1 MDANNETPP
10 EPRKTSSLAELLH
23 VSPPAVSLYFEL
35 ATEETSFPKNEIQK
49 NYGLT
54 EKKMELYLKELQA
67 SGLVRRNPDETYE
80 AVAPIEATMIMLTRV
95 RSLIRQLRQEFPE
108 QVSNGIPGISATLQ
122 KQVDVLP
129 YEMERIRGNIDLTI
143 DTAFDEFRGKI
154 PTLQGIQAF
163 ETFADDLQVKLLDE
177 VDERMM
183 ETRNQLNEFES
194 IDTLVNVLN
203 KLKND
208 VFDIVNISLSD
219 MREQTFRLHELDDFR
234 ETLAELW
241 NITPSIVEG
250 HLADFEQEI
259 STLEA
264 SLGDLMETK
273 YRLGAFKGVIENFA
287 NEHIMTA
294 VKSLKTNFQLS
305 LTEAIQDHLQKA
317 QERFEKVSKVAHR
330 EFDRL
335 REQLAEW
342 VQSALDLAFGEVIQ
356 RNQQVATDSAS
367 RLEELTF
374 LFRDQFAAGLNKTII
389 NVKRQA
395 RELDTQL
402 TYVPQLLSK
411 LRDQEITPHLEQILT
426 QSENE
431 LAKITHDIPK
441 AFSEWRINYI
451 RTVDKQLTSLLEEA
465 EGHITVATQSINQF
479 WRRSIES
486 EPTTFDL
493 YQFVVG
499 EKEFQSQV
507 ASQLARARNHLFL
520 ILPRATRIKI
530 KLLRMIPSDV
540 RVRIVVA
547 DGPNTKVVQSI
558 QRVAKKNP
566 NFQVRY
572 DPRGDLWGVV
582 RDFEEIILGNVSKG
596 KTNVVGIASSHED
609 HIELLRTIMETRW
622 LHARSLSG

>member
-1 MDANNETPP
+1 MDANNEKSP
-10 EPRKTSSLAELLH
+10 EPSQSSSMAGLLH

-35 ATEETSFPKNEIQK
+35 ATKEMSFPKKEIQE

-67 SGLVRRNPDETYE
+67 SGLVRRNPDDTYE
-80 AVAPIEATMIMLTRV
+80 AVAPVEAIMIVLTRV
-95 RSLIRQLRQEFPE
+95 RSLLRQIRQEFPE
-108 QVSNGIPGISATLQ
+108 KMSNGIPGISESLQ
-122 KQVDVLP
+122 KRVEALP
-129 YEMERIRGNIDLTI
+129 YEMERIRSNIDLTME
-143 DTAFDEFRGKI
+143 TALDEFRGKI
-154 PTLQGIQAF
+154 LTLQGASSF
-163 ETFADDLQVKLLDE
+163 ETFADDLQKNLLDE

-194 IDTLVNVLN
+194 IDALVNVLN

-234 ETLAELW
+234 GILAELW

-250 HLADFEQEI
+250 HLADFEQEM
-259 STLEA
+259 SVLEA

-294 VKSLKTNFQLS
+294 VKLLKTNFQLS
-305 LTEAIQDHLQKA
+305 LTEAIQDHLQQA
-317 QERFEKVSKVAHR
+317 QERFEEVSVAAHR
-330 EFDRL
+330 EFDKL

-342 VQSALDLAFGEVIQ
+342 VQNALDLAFGEVIQ
-356 RNQQVATDSAS
+356 RNQKVATDSAS
-367 RLEELTF
+367 RLEELTRV
-374 LFRDQFAAGLNKTII
+374 FRDQFAVGLNKTIL

-402 TYVPQLLSK
+402 IKVPQLLTQLK
-411 LRDQEITPHLEQILT
+411 NQEITPHVEQVLT
-426 QSENE
+426 QSEKE
-431 LAKITHDIPK
+431 LEKIAHGVPK
-441 AFSEWRINYI
+441 AFSEWRTNYI
-451 RTVDKQLTSLLEEA
+451 QTADKQVTSLLEEA
-465 EGHITVATQSINQF
+465 EGHMTVATQSINQF

-493 YQFVVG
+493 YRFVVG
-499 EKEFQSQV
+499 EKDFQSQV
-507 ASQLARARNHLFL
+507 SSQLARARNHLFL
-520 ILPRATRIKI
+520 ILPRATRVKI

-547 DGPNTKVVQSI
+547 DTPDVKSVQSI
-558 QRVAKKNP
+558 QRVAKKNA
-566 NFQVRY
+566 NFQVRH

-609 HIELLRTIMETRW
+609 HVELLRSIMETRW
-622 LHARSLSG
+622 LHARSLSS